1 MNITLVVNTRKEE
14 ANDYAAIV
22 EQYLKEHEVKVDI
35 LTREDYTRD
44 DFTNADY
51 IISIGGDGTM
61 LRLAGILRGQD
72 TPMLGINAGHLGYLT
87 EVSRKEQI
95 PCALK
100 ALLEHNYIR
109 DVRTMLHG
117 SIRRN
122 GDLIARGTAL
132 NEILISRRR
141 GISVLRFSVYYDG
154 KLLSRY
160 TSDGVIF
167 STPTGSTAYNLS
179 AGGPIVAPGA
189 PVMVMTPICAHTMNG
204 RAVILPEKARMEIHI
219 ESENEVVAFDGE
231 NIVDLEPG
239 DVVKIRQANELTT
252 FVKLRQDS
260 FLETLREKID
270 SENRR

>member
-1 MNITLVVNTRKEE
+1 MNITLVVNTRKED
-14 ANDYAAIV
+14 ANEYASIV
-22 EQYLKEHEVKVDI
+22 EQYLLAHEVHVKI

-44 DFTNADY
+44 DFTDADY
-51 IISIGGDGTM
+51 IISIGGDGTI

-87 EVSRKEQI
+87 EVSKKEQI
-95 PCALK
+95 PAALQ

-122 GDLIARGTAL
+122 GEVIARGTAL
-132 NEILISRRR
+132 NEILISRGR

-154 KLLSRY
+154 QLLSRY

-219 ESENEVVAFDGE
+219 ESENEVLAFDGE

-239 DVVKIRQANELTT
+239 DIVKIRQANELTT
-252 FVKLRQDS
+252 LVKLRHDS